1 MDRIRTVLQSNLI
14 DSKEIVGRKSR
25 ELNMNH
31 QSDGLNQPFVQ
42 RSAAGYRDIVP
53 SSLTQPPSKFARNN
67 EENRFDSPY
76 VSMKQSR
83 GSNSPLPPALSPAS
97 ISPAH
102 SSVFNTSSRPSPAP
116 PVIMEEDGLSNTSNN
131 PPNIAFSTYQN
142 APILV
147 PKPYE
152 QRNCSS
158 SDSSS
163 SSTSSS
169 SSSNGVSSDLSPV
182 GEASLAQPTQRSN
195 GLPVLEK
202 MPVTFVLPRVTSPTK
217 QPIQPPPNPTEQV
230 NSSEQKKASS
240 PVAVPNEAVEIT
252 SVTTVKKPTRKA
264 PAKRRRPQ
272 KKRWSRVADSD
283 FEAGGKRL
291 AILKRAEESVQK
303 KSAMRKRG
311 ARGPYIGVNKAS
323 ANVNVAEINMQRR
336 YLKSPYF
343 CLCQSSTTLE
353 SCQSTEPNDEH
364 QIHPAHVINPAIA
377 TDKNIDCPILRAAAA
392 ANAGASSS
400 GGPNHRPFIDKLS
413 PFSPDLQSY
422 FTSSHYKPSLRPG
435 SSSRDARLPEGY
447 SEAACPSWRCVFCA
461 EAPSFLGLGPLY
473 GPYFLAPSTQTRFAP
488 SPSLRL
494 IIKAISPP
502 AGGSISVRS
511 VQQSPPLP
519 QTRKRLGRGKRGAA
533 STTALEGAAAAS
545 GAEAH
550 PEANRIGR
558 EGEVWF
564 HLECVLWAP
573 GTHIQGD
580 GKIAGLDDAVI
591 MALETPL
598 EVEREK
604 DVYIRK
610 VFACLLHR
618 RRLAIAATSYALWF
632 TCGRVRAAFASVKEL
647 W

>member
-1 MDRIRTVLQSNLI
+1 MDRVRTVLQSSLI
-14 DSKEIVGRKSR
+14 DSKEIVGCKGK
-25 ELNMNH
+25 ELDIKH

-42 RSAAGYRDIVP
+42 RSTTAYREIAP
-53 SSLTQPPSKFARNN
+53 SSLAQTPSKFARNN
-67 EENRFDSPY
+67 EENRLDSLY
-76 VSMKQSR
+76 ISVKQNH
-83 GSNSPLPPALSPAS
+83 GGNSPLPPALSPAS

-116 PVIMEEDGLSNTSNN
+116 PMIMEEDGLSNTSNN

-142 APILV
+142 APTLA

-169 SSSNGVSSDLSPV
+169 SSSNAISSDLSPIGKV
-182 GEASLAQPTQRSN
+182 DPAQLVQRSN

-202 MPVTFVLPRVTSPTK
+202 MPVTFLPRVASPTK
-217 QPIQPPPNPTEQV
+217 QPIQPPLKPCEQV
-230 NSSEQKKASS
+230 DSNEQKQVPS

-252 SVTTVKKPTRKA
+252 SVTIVKKPARKA
-264 PAKRRRPQ
+264 PARKRRSQ
-272 KKRWSRVADSD
+272 KKRWSRIGDSD
-283 FEAGGKRL
+283 FEASGKRSL
-291 AILKRAEESVQK
+291 ILKRAEESVQK
-303 KSAMRKRG
+303 KSAMRKHGVRSSN
-311 ARGPYIGVNKAS
+311 AGVNKAS

-353 SCQSTEPNDEH
+353 SSQPTGPNDEH
-364 QIHPAHVINPAIA
+364 QIHPAHVINPAI
-377 TDKNIDCPILRAAAA
+377 TIDEKVDCPILRAAAA
-392 ANAGASSS
+392 AANASTSS
-400 GGPNHRPFIDKLS
+400 GGGSNNRPLIDGLS
-413 PFSPDLQSY
+413 FSSELQSF

-435 SSSRDARLPEGY
+435 ASARDARLPDGY
-447 SEAACPSWRCVFCA
+447 SEAACSSWRCVFCA
-461 EAPSFLGLGPLY
+461 EAPSFLHLGPLY

-511 VQQSPPLP
+511 VQQSSPPP
-519 QTRKRLGRGKRGAA
+519 QTKKRLGKGRRAA
-533 STTALEGAAAAS
+533 VSTTALEKAAAAS
-545 GAEAH
+545 GTEVH
-550 PEANRIGR
+550 QEANRIGR

-573 GTHIQGD
+573 GTYIQGD
-580 GKIAGLDDAVI
+580 GKIAGLDEAVT

-598 EVEREK
+598 KVEREK
-604 DVYIRK
+604 DVYIGK
-610 VFACLLHR
+610 VSACSLNQR
-618 RRLAIAATSYALWF
+618 RFAIAVSKETSAGL
-632 TCGRVRAAFASVKEL
+632 AAS
-647 W
+647 